1 MGFLDNSGDIILDA
15 VLTDLGRKRLA
26 DGNGSFKISK
36 FALGDDEIDYGLYD
50 KNHGSGSAYYD
61 INILQTPVLEAFTNN
76 MSSMKSRL
84 LSYSANDL
92 LYLPVILV
100 KTSGESDFYTG
111 LSSYIVLVDEATTES
126 LTNSSNALATG
137 ILNGYEATNG
147 SNFVR
152 ADQGL
157 NTSDVSPNMTLSKY
171 DSNLVETQ
179 FFVQIDN
186 RLGVVVSAVS
196 GGSSIISRVPSGE
209 NIGAS
214 IRARPRPTAAPS
226 APFSPV
232 SIDDDN
238 IATYIFSYDDDSSV
252 VTPLGANTDS
262 SLLGP
267 RGSRIEFKIG
277 ASLDLRTSTFLFD
290 QLGSTGTSDIVGLK
304 KTLAAADY
312 KFIDSTVRVSGI
324 STGYTLDVPV
334 RFVKKN

>member
-26 DGNGSFKISK
+26 EGNGSFKISK

-50 KNHGSGSAYYD
+50 KDHGSGSNYFD

-84 LSYSANDL
+84 LSYSENDL

-111 LSSYIVLVDEATTES
+111 LSSYIVLVDDATVDS
-126 LTNSSNALATG
+126 LTDASNALTTG
-137 ILNGYEATNG
+137 VLNGFKPGQG
-147 SNFVR
+147 SNLVR

-157 NTSDVSPNMTLSKY
+157 NTDELSGDMTLAEYNS
-171 DSNLVETQ
+171 SLVETQ
-179 FFVQIDN
+179 FFIQVDN
-186 RLGVVVSAVS
+186 RLGIVRPKGS
-196 GGSSIISRVPSGE
+196 GGKDVSV
-209 NIGAS
+209 
-214 IRARPRPTAAPS
+214 
-226 APFSPV
+226 FSPV
-232 SIDDDN
+232 SIDDDS
-238 IATYIFSYDDDSSV
+238 IATYIFSDSDDSSV
-252 VTPLGANTDS
+252 VTRLGANADS

-267 RGSRIEFKIG
+267 RGTKVEFKIG
-277 ASLDLRTSTFLFD
+277 ASLDLRTSVFLFD
-290 QLGSTGTSDIVGLK
+290 QLGSAGTSNIVSGT

>member
-26 DGNGSFKISK
+26 EGNGSFKISK

-50 KNHGSGSAYYD
+50 KNHASGSAYYD
-61 INILQTPVLEAFTNN
+61 INILQAPVLEAFTNN

-84 LSYSANDL
+84 LSYSENDL

-111 LSSYIVLVDEATTES
+111 LSSYIVLVDDATVDS
-126 LTNSSNALATG
+126 LTDASNALTTG
-137 ILNGYEATNG
+137 VLNGFKPGQG
-147 SNFVR
+147 SNLVR

-157 NTSDVSPNMTLSKY
+157 NTIDLSPDMTLAEYNS
-171 DSNLVETQ
+171 SLVETQ
-179 FFVQIDN
+179 FFIQVDN
-186 RLGVVVSAVS
+186 RLGIVRPKGKGGEDVSV
-196 GGSSIISRVPSGE
+196 
-209 NIGAS
+209 
-214 IRARPRPTAAPS
+214 
-226 APFSPV
+226 FSPV
-232 SIDDDN
+232 SIDDDS
-238 IATYIFSYDDDSSV
+238 IATYIFSDSDDSSV
-252 VTPLGANTDS
+252 VTRLGANADS

-267 RGSRIEFKIG
+267 RGTRVEFKIG
-277 ASLDLRTSTFLFD
+277 ASLDLRTSVFLFD
-290 QLGSTGTSDIVGLK
+290 QLGSAGTSNIVSGT

>member
-26 DGNGSFKISK
+26 EGNGSFKISK

-50 KNHGSGSAYYD
+50 KNHASGSAYYD
-61 INILQTPVLEAFTNN
+61 INILQAPVLEAFTNN

-84 LSYSANDL
+84 LSYSENDL

-100 KTSGESDFYTG
+100 NTKGASAFYTG
-111 LSSYIVLVDEATTES
+111 LSSYIVLVDDATVGS
-126 LTNSSNALATG
+126 LTDGSRALTPG
-137 ILNGYEATNG
+137 ILNGYKPGEG
-147 SNFVR
+147 SNLVR

-157 NTSDVSPNMTLSKY
+157 NTNELSPDMTLADYNS
-171 DSNLVETQ
+171 SLVETQ
-179 FFVQIDN
+179 FFIQIDN
-186 RLGVVVSAVS
+186 RLGIV
-196 GGSSIISRVPSGE
+196 RPSGK
-209 NIGAS
+209 AS
-214 IRARPRPTAAPS
+214 NDVS
-226 APFSPV
+226 VFSPV
-232 SIDDDN
+232 SIDDDS
-238 IATYIFSYDDDSSV
+238 IATYIFSDSDDSSV
-252 VTPLGANTDS
+252 VTRLGANTDS

-267 RGSRIEFKIG
+267 RGSRMEFKIG

-290 QLGSTGTSDIVGLK
+290 QLGSAGTSNIVSDS

>member
-26 DGNGSFKISK
+26 EGNGSFKISK

-50 KNHGSGSAYYD
+50 KNHASGSAYYD
-61 INILQTPVLEAFTNN
+61 INILQAPVLEAFTNN

-84 LSYSANDL
+84 LSYSENDL

-111 LSSYIVLVDEATTES
+111 LSSYIVLVDDATVDS
-126 LTNSSNALATG
+126 LTDASNALTTG
-137 ILNGYEATNG
+137 VLNGFKPGQG
-147 SNFVR
+147 SNLVR

-157 NTSDVSPNMTLSKY
+157 NTIDLSPDMTLAEYNS
-171 DSNLVETQ
+171 SLVETQ
-179 FFVQIDN
+179 FFIQVDN
-186 RLGVVVSAVS
+186 RLGIVRPKGK
-196 GGSSIISRVPSGE
+196 GGSDVSV
-209 NIGAS
+209 
-214 IRARPRPTAAPS
+214 
-226 APFSPV
+226 FSPV
-232 SIDDDN
+232 SIDDDS
-238 IATYIFSYDDDSSV
+238 IATYIFSDSDDSSV
-252 VTPLGANTDS
+252 VTRLGANADS

-267 RGSRIEFKIG
+267 RGTRVEFKIG
-277 ASLDLRTSTFLFD
+277 ASLDLRTSVFLFD
-290 QLGSTGTSDIVGLK
+290 QLGSAGTSNIVSGT